1 MIKKKGVNYDPRGYI
16 SIAWT
21 LPSISAVVT
30 LSSYCPHLWKRE
42 NTIASKGKPDIKHFG
57 TLISLLECSLAIG
70 C

>member
-1 MIKKKGVNYDPRGYI
+1 MTPEDVCIA
-16 SIAWT
+16 IAWM
-21 LPSISAVVT
+21 LPSVHAVVT

-42 NTIASKGKPDIKHFG
+42 KMIASKRKPDIKHFG